1 MKSIWA
7 KKFPLSALKKI
18 RVVSKLDTQD
28 DERGKSPPMPTDH
41 SSHRADFSQQPSS
54 SVEDG
59 PANLDTA
66 ENLAE
71 AMPSATGSSSTTA
84 ASLAPATS
92 PTTSFLLPPDRPWK
106 KVYEDLRVMK
116 VGEPGRLA
124 LLASTYSS
132 AESRSRLTK
141 PGEPEMSWEEVK
153 AAVRE
158 SPPLKRKFSSD
169 VEETEEPPRP
179 AKMSRFEERTA
190 RVNVYDLPKN
200 PFTTYH
206 PTKSRRKHA
215 FPTDDEEELH
225 LQKKRRYDGPPSIFG
240 PSRTSLTGDSISPIL
255 RPFELPPFDA
265 KGDKSPHQEPK
276 EAKWSVPLN
285 CQMPSVPKPEVES
298 SLRPAQAVASKIS
311 VPINESTP
319 SVPKV
324 QVERSPPKPAVT
336 SEIEPSLQP
345 PHGSKISIPESPS
358 SSAAANSN
366 KAGDL
371 TLSSLNSLENDRAR
385 AQVQLRMARRRARRS
400 NDQRLVKAIKESRRL
415 AKKLGPIKHTGTRPP
430 PSLHNDDDN
439 NDDEDKKVYSPP
451 DYTGDQNEPS
461 HTTIEKSIQGG
472 NEARREAG
480 FGTAEKEVVQ
490 AQREGIKK
498 EREALDKMRKRVL
511 RALPRKGSPL
521 KRSESES
528 ESESES

>member
-116 VGEPGRLA
+116 LGEPGRLA

-240 PSRTSLTGDSISPIL
+240 PSRTPLTGDSISPIL
-255 RPFELPPFDA
+255 RPIELPPFDA
-265 KGDKSPHQEPK
+265 KVDKSPHQEPK

-298 SLRPAQAVASKIS
+298 SLRLAQAVASKIS

-336 SEIEPSLQP
+336 SEIEPSPQP

-498 EREALDKMRKRVL
+498 EREALAKMRKRVL

-521 KRSESES
+521 RRSESES